1 LRLLRFANLSSSA
14 NLAASANLASSAWR
28 ASSAICA
35 GEKFPDIFA
44 DAETGNGAVGVTNGT
59 AEETNGTAGFFFC
72 RLRKE
77 LKLLVFQVSPLG
89 SVGFVCSLS
98 CSLLQE
104 ETLPV

>member
-1 LRLLRFANLSSSA
+1 LRFANLSSSA

-59 AEETNGTAGFFFC
+59 AEETNGTVGFFLQAEEGVEVAGVSGIALGFGWI
-72 RLRKE
+72 RLL
-77 LKLLVFQVSPLG
+77 LKL
-89 SVGFVCSLS
+89 
-98 CSLLQE
+98 
-104 ETLPV
+104 